1 MANLRFQVV
10 AEAFKK
16 QPLDVPAPKERPSE
30 FFAKYVFNKAKM
42 YKYLPKKVYDKMLDV
57 IDNGAP
63 LDRQTADKV
72 AEGMKKWAMELGVTH
87 CTHWFQPLTETTAE
101 KHDAFVE
108 HDCNFWPSFNTRS
121 WET

>member
-87 CTHWFQPLTETTAE
+87 F
-101 KHDAFVE
+101 
-108 HDCNFWPSFNTRS
+108 R
-121 WET
+121 